1 MTAQMIL
8 RLIFVVVA
16 SIVLHGCAFDEHTLS
31 FQPGTTAGSV
41 AHSAFW
47 SSVISTPCGE
57 TNAVYYAGSIDD
69 IVILMHQ
76 TSAGV
81 RKWNLKGAN
90 IDKNI
95 IMQYTTNKNKW
106 LLLKGTDDQHFRQ
119 WDWKK
124 EIEDNIQNL
133 TKNSALVKPVSTFYM
148 VDGDIRRNNAWI
160 VRVDEFVVKATL
172 CDILKKGDKIC
183 TRQLYDGDMEDAQR
197 IISEARSKNNPIVG
211 RVSQDG
217 GLCLAYWGQGK
228 FIQFQELP
236 TERFFIIDNEIVA
249 PFEFLWDG
257 RYDGLLEFDEQL
269 AIDFYLRR
277 VESEKR
283 RKHE

>member
-8 RLIFVVVA
+8 RLIFVAVA
-16 SIVLHGCAFDEHTLS
+16 SIVLHGCAFDEHTSS
-31 FQPGTTAGSV
+31 FQHETTAGGV
-41 AHSAFW
+41 ARSAFW

-81 RKWNLKGAN
+81 RKWNLKRAN

-95 IMQYTTNKNKW
+95 IMQYTTDKNKW
-106 LLLKGTDDQHFRQ
+106 LLLKGTHDQHLRH

-133 TKNSALVKPVSTFYM
+133 TKNSALVKPVSTFYR
-148 VDGDIRRNNAWI
+148 VDSDFRSNAWI
-160 VRVDEFVVKATL
+160 VRVDEFVVEATL
-172 CDILKKGDKIC
+172 FDILKKGDKIC
-183 TRQLYDGDMEDAQR
+183 TQQLYDGDMEDKQR
-197 IISEARSKNNPIVG
+197 IISEARNINNPIVR

-217 GLCLAYWGQGK
+217 GLCLAYWDHGK
-228 FIQFQELP
+228 FIQPQELP

-257 RYDGLLEFDEQL
+257 RYDGLLEFDEKIAQQ
-269 AIDFYLRR
+269 AYLKRI
-277 VESEKR
+277 ENER
-283 RKHE
+283 RKKP